1 MKYII
6 GVLSTL
12 AILFLVLSCRT
23 KNRTQEESNKKEI
36 SGFPGK
42 MDKIQINKYIDLSDS
57 TKLPKEVERFYQSR
71 DYRLAWLKKGKIN
84 KNGKEFL
91 DELKSSWEEGL
102 PATFYDMT
110 GIEAAAS
117 DLERSSA
124 KKSDLP
130 PRLAQ
135 LDVLLSKAYLNY
147 ASDLSSGRVDPRDLA
162 VIREIYPHKPDLA
175 EYLED
180 ALQKKEIA
188 ESLVRL
194 RPGQDQYQ
202 LLKKALKQL
211 TQAKSN
217 GGWPVP
223 GYFATLK
230 ENDSGPNVVQLKKF
244 LLATGDLRNDAPS
257 YIKST
262 DFDQQ
267 LSLAIK
273 KFQRRHGLEE
283 DGIAGQHTLKE
294 MNRPIDDRI
303 DQIRINLDRLRWRP
317 DDDFGKKYIVINIP
331 AFSFEYHNDG
341 KPVQRMNVVVGR
353 NENYTPVLND
363 TVDAI
368 VFHPSWNVPS
378 GIAAKEILPKIKA
391 DPEYLSNNNYSLLK
405 GSYISPDTI
414 NAEDIDWS
422 AMTADNFSFFV
433 VQNPGKMNPL
443 GQVEFLMQNQ
453 YNIYLHDTPADYLF
467 SRKQRDFSHGCIRLE
482 KPVLLAKELLADQL
496 SPDSIREI
504 ISGKEKKRVNLR
516 DKVPVHLIYQTTWV
530 DQSGRIQFRNDI
542 YDFDKMSLS
551 LFRNTP
557 DKIQTANSR

>member
-12 AILFLVLSCRT
+12 TILFLVLSCRT
-23 KNRTQEESNKKEI
+23 KNRSQDESNKKEI

-42 MDKIQINKYIDLSDS
+42 MDNIQVNKYFDLSDS
-57 TKLPKEVERFYQSR
+57 TKFPKEVEQFYQSR
-71 DYRLAWLKKGKIN
+71 DYRLAWLKNGKIN

-91 DELKSSWEEGL
+91 NELKSSWEEGL
-102 PATFYDMT
+102 PAPFYNLT
-110 GIEAAAS
+110 GIEAAIS
-117 DLERSSA
+117 DREGSSA

-130 PRLAQ
+130 TRLAQ

-147 ASDLSSGRVDPRDLA
+147 ASDLSSGRVDPRDLD
-162 VIREIYPHKPDLA
+162 VIWEIYPHKPDLA
-175 EYLED
+175 AYLGN
-180 ALQKKEIA
+180 ALKKKEIA
-188 ESLVRL
+188 ESLARL
-194 RPGQDQYQ
+194 KPDQDQYQ
-202 LLKKALKQL
+202 LLKKALNQL
-211 TQAKSN
+211 SQTKSN

-230 ENDSGPNVVQLKKF
+230 KSDSGPNVVHLKKF
-244 LLATGDLRNDAPS
+244 LLATGDLRNDATS
-257 YIKST
+257 YMKSA
-262 DFDQQ
+262 DFDEQ

-303 DQIRINLDRLRWRP
+303 DQIRINLDRLRWLP
-317 DDDFGKKYIVINIP
+317 DDNFGEKYIIINIP
-331 AFSFEYHNDG
+331 AFSFEYHNEG

-363 TVDAI
+363 TLDAI

-378 GIAAKEILPKIKA
+378 GIATKEILPKIKA
-391 DPEYLSNNNYSLLK
+391 DPAYLSNNNYSLLK
-405 GSYISPDTI
+405 GSYISTDTI

-422 AMTADNFSFFV
+422 AVTSDNFPYFV
-433 VQNPGKMNPL
+433 VQNPGETNPL

-467 SRKQRDFSHGCIRLE
+467 NREQRDFSHGCIRLE
-482 KPVLLAKELLADQL
+482 KPVLLAEELLTDQL
-496 SPDSIREI
+496 PPDSIREI

-516 DKVPVHLIYQTTWV
+516 DKVPVHLIYQTAWV
-530 DQSGRIQFRNDI
+530 DQNGRIQFRDDI

-557 DKIQTANSR
+557 DKIQAANSR